1 MIPSYRDSRYAAS
14 IRIEHLRERAA
25 QDIPRELIHLHARR
39 VARTAAGT
47 VAVAGAVVVAFGTAF
62 QSIQEGWFGGRSGAP
77 RPTLLLIAAVL
88 LSVVTYV
95 VTRVIATWR
104 FPGLV
109 RAALVS
115 DRDELVQLARLE
127 SGGLARAA
135 AGIAGAGEE
144 RSLSMPMAGIALLAP
159 LTIHLVVSMLF
170 TRSGLILSSFDT
182 WIRMSLVLVG
192 LGHVV
197 LAGLCVRFARRVA
210 RVTLAE
216 LEWGSP
222 ASGWAALG
230 WTVLA
235 SCLPGAIALLIPP
248 ILVAATGL
256 PVVPVLFRS
265 MYERAV
271 RERRLLRDYA

>member
-25 QDIPRELIHLHARR
+25 QDVPGELIDLHARR
-39 VARTAAGT
+39 VARTAAGM
-47 VAVAGAVVVAFGTAF
+47 VAIAGAVVLAFGTAW
-62 QSIQEGWFGGRSGAP
+62 QSLQDGWFRGRSGAP
-77 RPTLLLIAAVL
+77 HPTHLLIAAVL
-88 LSVVTYV
+88 VSVATYL
-95 VTRVIATWR
+95 VTRVIAARR

-144 RSLSMPMAGIALLAP
+144 RSLSMPMAGIVLLAP
-159 LTIHLVVSMLF
+159 LAIHLVVAMF
-170 TRSGLILSSFDT
+170 VTRSWLIVSSFDV

-192 LGHVV
+192 LAHVV
-197 LAGLCVRFARRVA
+197 LAGLCLRFARRVA
-210 RVTLAE
+210 HAPLAE
-216 LEWGSP
+216 LAQKSP
-222 ASGWAALG
+222 LSGWAAFG

-235 SCLPGAIALLIPP
+235 SCLPGVIVILIPP
-248 ILVAATGL
+248 IIVAATAL
-256 PVVPVLFRS
+256 PVVPLLFRV
-265 MYERAV
+265 MHERAV
-271 RERRLLRDYA
+271 AERRLLQDYA